1 MKNWMCVL
9 AKIVVALKASVGAA
23 HSANVPWVGPNN
35 SVWGLSANWNLML
48 SSFGSRRLIA
58 VMMLWMAA
66 SGSQADTVI
75 TTLPDWNG
83 SLSVS
88 SFGYPNTAT
97 YGQTITAPLV
107 DTVLTS
113 FSFEM
118 NLPGIA
124 SAPANTLFKG
134 YVYAWDGD
142 SASGAQLFTSPEVD
156 RSING
161 FQLITFD
168 TGGIA
173 LTPGTSYVLFASI
186 SGLQGAGLGS
196 WGRPDGN
203 VYSGGEFVLLD
214 NGMDAS
220 LWTTSAWVTGDNG
233 LGGDLAFEAT
243 FTSRSNS
250 VPEPS
255 SLLLIGAALAGAV
268 TLRKRRS

>member
-9 AKIVVALKASVGAA
+9 AKMVMALIASVGTA
-23 HSANVPWVGPNN
+23 HSANVPWVGSNN
-35 SVWGLSANWNLML
+35 SVGDLSANWNLMR

-58 VMMLWMAA
+58 VMILWMAA
-66 SGSQADTVI
+66 SAGHADTVI

-124 SAPANTLFKG
+124 SAPANTLLKG

-142 SASGAQLFTSPEVD
+142 SASGAQLFASPVVD

-168 TGGIA
+168 TSGIA
-173 LTPGTSYVLFASI
+173 LTPGASYVLFAST

-220 LWTTSAWVTGDNG
+220 MWTTSAWVTGHNG

-243 FTSRSNS
+243 FASRSNS
-250 VPEPS
+250 VPEPT

-268 TLRKRRS
+268 TLRRRRS